1 MAMEM
6 SDHEERVRD
15 YFDAIANHSDGDIE
29 NLSEFVTDDVVNHN
43 PVTSE
48 DVEIDEVR
56 GIDAFEEHLEAFTT
70 AFPDVRFEIQDTI
83 AEDDRVA
90 VRFRL
95 RGTHEG
101 KLMGVEPTGR
111 EITMSVITIYRF
123 EDGKIAERW
132 GEASR

>member
-1 MAMEM
+1 MTATLAE
-6 SDHEERVRD
+6 HKERVRD
-15 YFDAIANHSDGDIE
+15 YFDAIADHDDGRIAD
-29 NLSEFVTDDVVNHN
+29 LSEYVTDDVVNHN
-43 PVTSE
+43 PVTTE
-48 DVEIDEVR
+48 DVEVGQVR
-56 GIDAFEEHLEAFTT
+56 GIEAFEEHLEALTV
-70 AFPDVRFEIQDTI
+70 AFPDLRFDIEDTI

-90 VRFRL
+90 VRFTL

-101 KLMGVEPTGR
+101 RLMGVDATGR